1 MKKIISY
8 ILLLAMCVSLFV
20 GCAPAQPTTPSTDA
34 TPAPTQPTEPTQPA
48 VDLLENARAYLA
60 AMYKDDRGTV
70 ARRDFSVVASV
81 VVGGET
87 FAVVWTTDTPDYV
100 TITPSDDNKVLVDI
114 VEAPTE
120 EVNFKLIATMTDAK
134 GNTVTVEIPRIIEA
148 VEASGV
154 EWVSTPAADTAYKY
168 AVQQNNLGQ
177 TLYFAGALSGNYVQ
191 TTTNPFE
198 SPDVFVEE
206 VEGGSRLYFM
216 DGETKTYIEIIDRG
230 NGDGKVK
237 ATLTTEPSNVWTW
250 DAERKTFT
258 MAVNDSTWYLG
269 CYNTF
274 NTFSAS
280 DVSYIADV
288 TKIGDSQFPTG
299 LATVNIVPEQASTPV
314 VGTAYKYTVMQNTLG
329 QTLYFNGKISG
340 NYLATSVNPGEG
352 VNVFVEEAE
361 GGLRLY
367 FVKGEEKNYIEII
380 DRGNGDGKVKATVT
394 TEPSNVWTWD
404 AERKTFTMTVN
415 EATWY
420 LGCYNTFST
429 FSASDVSYIADVS
442 KIGDSQFP
450 AGLYTVEGFMDL
462 QPAFEE
468 EVVDFSTMTAAEIV
482 AYAYGLKDG
491 EAAPAEATLTGVI
504 TEVKTAWSDD
514 YKNITVIIEVEGKT
528 IECFC
533 LKGDDASALVVGDTI
548 TVTGILKNFSGTV
561 EFDSG
566 CKLSKRVPASVDPTE
581 PTLPTVPT
589 EPTEPTEPVEPEA
602 FELKNGDK
610 VVIYVAAY
618 GKALSTE
625 KTGYYNVGVDVTM
638 KDGVLTGF
646 GATEVF
652 TVIVN
657 ADGTYSFAYDGKN
670 LGLADSYSSMNLGE
684 VNDKWNLTVKEGTT
698 DVFYLE
704 NVVRGNFIE
713 WYAEKNNWSSY
724 KTSNLSDLFELSF
737 YIVK

>member
-274 NTFSAS
+274 N
-280 DVSYIADV
+280 
-288 TKIGDSQFPTG
+288 
-299 LATVNIVPEQASTPV
+299 
-314 VGTAYKYTVMQNTLG
+314 
-329 QTLYFNGKISG
+329 
-340 NYLATSVNPGEG
+340 
-352 VNVFVEEAE
+352 
-361 GGLRLY
+361 
-367 FVKGEEKNYIEII
+367 
-380 DRGNGDGKVKATVT
+380 
-394 TEPSNVWTWD
+394 
-404 AERKTFTMTVN
+404 
-415 EATWY
+415 
-420 LGCYNTFST
+420 T